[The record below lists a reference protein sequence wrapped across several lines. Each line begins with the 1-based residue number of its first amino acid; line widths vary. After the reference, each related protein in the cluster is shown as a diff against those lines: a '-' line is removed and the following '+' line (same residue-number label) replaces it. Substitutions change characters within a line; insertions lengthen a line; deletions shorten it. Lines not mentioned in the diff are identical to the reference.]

1 MRQGDEV
8 IDPVGLGRDLG
19 AEEVR
24 GWAERVLE
32 CGGRRR
38 FGVISAGGE
47 GLGGGGAAVGLAGST
62 KEAERSG
69 KLGIWRGAR
78 LRLMPSADAFGRMPS
93 ADAFGHTFGL
103 NPVILRNDLTGVLNV
118 KHSRDDLLRHCA
130 DFIEF
135 IQGRIFVISCLQRRP

>member
-1 MRQGDEV
+1 VSDGSGTFAKWRVLGVRSGSLEG
-8 IDPVGLGRDLG
+8 ISGGLGRDSR

-32 CGGRRR
+32 CGGLRR
-38 FGVISAGGE
+38 FGVISARGE

-78 LRLMPSADAFGRMPS
+78 LRLIPSAIPSADR
-93 ADAFGHTFGL
+93 FGL
-103 NPVILRNDLTGVLNV
+103 VSD
-118 KHSRDDLLRHCA
+118 
-130 DFIEF
+130 
-135 IQGRIFVISCLQRRP
+135 

>member
-1 MRQGDEV
+1 MAEGSSQT
-8 IDPVGLGRDLG
+8 DPFGHPFGPRLMPSADAFGR
-19 AEEVR
+19 
-24 GWAERVLE
+24 
-32 CGGRRR
+32 
-38 FGVISAGGE
+38 
-47 GLGGGGAAVGLAGST
+47 
-62 KEAERSG
+62 
-69 KLGIWRGAR
+69 
-78 LRLMPSADAFGRMPS
+78 MPSADAFGRMPS